1 MDDGIYLPFH
11 ADFSFTPY
19 GGVFKKNSIPERER
33 ERKNIKKRKKKDRGN
48 V

>member
-19 GGVFKKNSIPERER
+19 GGVFSKNSIPERRER
-33 ERKNIKKRKKKDRGN
+33 EKI
-48 V
+48 